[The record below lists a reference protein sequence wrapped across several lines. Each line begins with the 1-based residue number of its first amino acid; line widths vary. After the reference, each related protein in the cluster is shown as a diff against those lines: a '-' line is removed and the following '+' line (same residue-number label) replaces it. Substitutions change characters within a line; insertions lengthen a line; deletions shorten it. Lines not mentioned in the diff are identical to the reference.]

1 MDEQTARDM
10 VSTVLLGIA
19 PDADLDSVDPD
30 GSLREQLDL
39 DSLDFLAFVER
50 LSERAGVEVREEDY
64 PTVDTLD
71 GAVTLLSRGSPV
83 R

>member
-10 VSTVLLGIA
+10 VVGVLLGIA
-19 PDADLDSVDPD
+19 PDADIDRVDPS

>member
-1 MDEQTARDM
+1 MDTQAVHD
-10 VSTVLLGIA
+10 VVLEVLGSIA
-19 PDADLDSVDPD
+19 PDGDLDSLDPAR
-30 GSLREQLDL
+30 SLREQLDL

-50 LSERAGVEVREEDY
+50 VSERTGVAVREEDY

-71 GAVTLLSRGSPV
+71 GCAALLSGGSPV